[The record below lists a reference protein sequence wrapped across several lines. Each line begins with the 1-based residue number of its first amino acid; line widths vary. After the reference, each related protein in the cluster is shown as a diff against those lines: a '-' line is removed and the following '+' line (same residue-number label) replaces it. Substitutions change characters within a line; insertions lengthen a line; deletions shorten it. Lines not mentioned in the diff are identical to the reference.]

1 MVLTIWKD
9 TRGWEYKVMT
19 DLSGKFRARYHKAG
33 SNPMT
38 GWKSCRNFEPKET
51 LGEAQIELNR
61 WAKKKGMQIVC
72 RFDEA

>member
-1 MVLTIWKD
+1 MVHTIWKD

-33 SNPMT
+33 GNPET
-38 GWKSCRNFEPKET
+38 GWKSCRGFEPKET
-51 LGEAQIELNR
+51 ELEAQTDLNL